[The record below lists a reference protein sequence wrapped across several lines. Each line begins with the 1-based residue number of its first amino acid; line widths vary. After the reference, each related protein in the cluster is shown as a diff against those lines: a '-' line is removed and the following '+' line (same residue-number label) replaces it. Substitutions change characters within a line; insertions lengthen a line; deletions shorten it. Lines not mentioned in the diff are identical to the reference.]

1 MGQTL
6 AKNFSYL
13 PRESATIKACAFQL
27 ERKHETVK
35 DQTTRPL
42 LSIGRVMGR
51 WLSCMMID
59 HTVCCGILSL
69 ASMENRVG
77 YNMSMVSE
85 CKATMS
91 VAIGVLVNH
100 RPIHSQERVASYPC
114 CPGAE
119 RR

>member
-42 LSIGRVMGR
+42 LSIGRDG
-51 WLSCMMID
+51 
-59 HTVCCGILSL
+59 
-69 ASMENRVG
+69 E
-77 YNMSMVSE
+77 
-85 CKATMS
+85 
-91 VAIGVLVNH
+91 
-100 RPIHSQERVASYPC
+100 
-114 CPGAE
+114 
-119 RR
+119 